1 MSQLCEVCEIPRE
14 SCYCSNSEL
23 DFETEQQLL
32 RKEED
37 ASVEETKEHLHQIEN
52 AKNLVLDAYSTLV
65 STSQRQLVPC
75 LEELS
80 FDNLFRLLYPEVF
93 EKYESMF
100 LPSVSGVSETST
112 YQEGKIIVGRV
123 SETSDKNDD
132 LDQKISSTK
141 CPWKK

>member
-32 RKEED
+32 REEED

-100 LPSVSGVSETST
+100 LSSVSGVSETST
-112 YQEGKIIVGRV
+112 SQEGKIIVGRV